1 MNDIKQKVCQF
12 LKLHLEVR
20 YSDSEIEELTNY
32 ILKSD
37 IFKNEY
43 MVELVNSRSIQ
54 MVFSPIVSEVLK
66 GIPIQYILHEAYFM
80 DLVLYVDES
89 VLIPRPETEELVFWI
104 QSDHKYKTKMKLW
117 DVGTGSGCMAIHLK
131 KCFPD
136 WNISALDIDVDALNV
151 AKVNANK
158 YETQIEFLELDFL
171 SIEASEYPE
180 INILVSN
187 PPYIGQHEKHLM
199 STGTLAFEPSK
210 ALFPIGDDHLVFY
223 KHLADFGQKKLS
235 QYGYIYCELNEYYSD
250 QIYEIFKQSGYQDIE
265 VKMDLQGKARMLRC
279 RKERND

>member
-12 LKLHLEVR
+12 LISQLSGK
-20 YSDSEIEELTNY
+20 YNDSKIEELTNY

-37 IFKNEY
+37 VFKNEY
-43 MVELVNSRSIQ
+43 MVELVNTRSVQTI
-54 MVFSPIVSEVLK
+54 FSPIVSEILK
-66 GIPIQYILHEAYFM
+66 GMPIQYILHEAYFM
-80 DLVLYVDES
+80 GLVLYVDET

-104 QSDHKYKTKMKLW
+104 QSDHKYKSKMKLW

-136 WNISALDIDVDALNV
+136 WSISALDIDVDALNV
-151 AKVNANK
+151 AKVNADK
-158 YETQIEFLELDFL
+158 YETEIEFLELDFL
-171 SIEASEYPE
+171 NIDASEYPE

-187 PPYIGQHEKHLM
+187 PPYIGHHEKHLM
-199 STGTLAFEPSK
+199 STGTLSFEPSK

-223 KHLADFGQKKLS
+223 KHLADYGQKKLS
-235 QYGYIYCELNEYYSD
+235 QFGYIYCELNEYYSD
-250 QIYEIFKQSGYQDIE
+250 QIYEIFKQSGYQEIE

-279 RKERND
+279 RKGRND

>member
-12 LKLHLEVR
+12 LKLQLAVR
-20 YSDSEIEELTNY
+20 YNDDEIEELTNY

-54 MVFSPIVSEVLK
+54 TVFSPIVSEVLK
-66 GIPIQYILHEAYFM
+66 AIPIQYILQEAYFM

-158 YETQIEFLELDFL
+158 YETQIEFLELDL
-171 SIEASEYPE
+171 
-180 INILVSN
+180 
-187 PPYIGQHEKHLM
+187 
-199 STGTLAFEPSK
+199 
-210 ALFPIGDDHLVFY
+210 
-223 KHLADFGQKKLS
+223 
-235 QYGYIYCELNEYYSD
+235 
-250 QIYEIFKQSGYQDIE
+250 
-265 VKMDLQGKARMLRC
+265 
-279 RKERND
+279 

>member
-1 MNDIKQKVCQF
+1 MKNIGQKVCQF

-20 YSDSEIEELTNY
+20 YNDSEIEELTNY

-136 WNISALDIDVDALNV
+136 WSISALDIDVDALNI
-151 AKVNANK
+151 AKGNADK

-171 SIEASEYPE
+171 NFDTSEYPE

-187 PPYIGQHEKHLM
+187 PPYIGRHEKHLM
-199 STGTLAFEPSK
+199 STGTLSFEPSK